1 MDPRPP
7 TVLRMW
13 RRSTEETA
21 LHMATGE
28 GGQRPPMFNPRTA
41 RRKDR
46 SCGLI
51 HEKYWIHCIVLRPP
65 YSSNKV
71 SPVLRYCATG
81 VESPDMA
88 DMGQKQCP
96 HTYFTLTHCTDH
108 FREPLN
114 VLKHASAH
122 STPLRH
128 SRVTFKPEKTPRGK
142 PEASIPASRTTHLRH
157 RLHGKGVKN
166 LDKHLTR
173 HDVDPSPHQ
182 SLPVQTGVVCPGK
195 LQVEVH
201 PTRRSL
207 SDDLVNVPQRGGTGR
222 RPRHPQRQARPVV
235 SDSAAFRPHLRPR
248 GRALRPGIIRAVL
261 ISRGVRGRFWL

>member
-1 MDPRPP
+1 MDPPTLIRKSWWSFPEYREICEERKTFEKTSEQIYISGKLEPSNGVGENGVDPRPP

-166 LDKHLTR
+166 PVSYTHLT
-173 HDVDPSPHQ
+173 
-182 SLPVQTGVVCPGK
+182 LPTIYSV
-195 LQVEVH
+195 
-201 PTRRSL
+201 
-207 SDDLVNVPQRGGTGR
+207 
-222 RPRHPQRQARPVV
+222 
-235 SDSAAFRPHLRPR
+235 
-248 GRALRPGIIRAVL
+248 
-261 ISRGVRGRFWL
+261 